1 MKKLKAKRLKDFLK
15 VMELATGGVVSPP
28 ESCHTAFSLGE
39 HKGCQ
44 NQVGIKF
51 FFFNYKFVLTHI

>member
-51 FFFNYKFVLTHI
+51 FFF